1 MARERVRFLEWNPV
15 RGEVRWMCSFDTTH
29 EDVDNL
35 VAILKES
42 VESCRDE
49 VHHEEMPAT
58 VS

>member
-1 MARERVRFLEWNPV
+1 
-15 RGEVRWMCSFDTTH
+15 MCSFDTTH